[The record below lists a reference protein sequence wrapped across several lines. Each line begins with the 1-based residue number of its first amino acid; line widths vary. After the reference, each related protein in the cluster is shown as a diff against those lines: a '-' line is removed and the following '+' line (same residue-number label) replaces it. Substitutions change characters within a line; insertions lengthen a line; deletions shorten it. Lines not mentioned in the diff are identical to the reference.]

1 MKWVYRIVS
10 VIAACVFL
18 IPLVWML
25 VVSIKQEGM
34 KVSGLFDW
42 FTPPYSFAVYGQ
54 IISGTK
60 LMQWVWNSFFV
71 AGVVTVLT
79 VLVAA
84 MAAYALSKIPFRFKA
99 IMFFFILAG
108 LLVPGEAT
116 IIPLYQVAKD
126 MHLLNSYQGLIVTAL
141 ASPMAVIVLK
151 GFFDGIPNDLIE
163 SVQMDGGGVWK
174 IFAVIMLPLTR
185 PALASMAILT
195 FIGSW
200 NNFLWPFLSLTNDKL
215 FTLPMGI
222 PTLMSQYSE
231 DYVKPMVVNTLFPY
245 GAVHIPQLGLLVGT
259 RDFASFP
266 PVQYFPY
273 YLLGILFAKYRIRF
287 DWFVLAGRFVIKFKI
302 PYSVKVEPIRSNQLW
317 ARIFAAQHLC
327 HFSLLL

>member
-126 MHLLNSYQGLIVTAL
+126 MHLLNSYQG
-141 ASPMAVIVLK
+141 
-151 GFFDGIPNDLIE
+151 
-163 SVQMDGGGVWK
+163 
-174 IFAVIMLPLTR
+174 
-185 PALASMAILT
+185 
-195 FIGSW
+195 
-200 NNFLWPFLSLTNDKL
+200 
-215 FTLPMGI
+215 
-222 PTLMSQYSE
+222 
-231 DYVKPMVVNTLFPY
+231 
-245 GAVHIPQLGLLVGT
+245 
-259 RDFASFP
+259 
-266 PVQYFPY
+266 
-273 YLLGILFAKYRIRF
+273 
-287 DWFVLAGRFVIKFKI
+287 
-302 PYSVKVEPIRSNQLW
+302 
-317 ARIFAAQHLC
+317 
-327 HFSLLL
+327 